1 MKVYIDLVIFLNIMF
16 DYLLLTTTSYIL
28 KRNVSFKK
36 ILIGSLVG
44 GLSILFLFI
53 KLNSFT
59 LFIFKIVVS
68 VLMILSTFGYKD
80 FKSFINNIIYLYL
93 SSIVLGG
100 ALYLINNEF
109 NYKNYGLLFSTNKFS
124 LNIIILILI
133 SPIILFIYYK
143 ETKKLKLEFQNKY
156 KVDMYYKNRKY
167 RFNAFLDTGNKLK
180 DPYKKRPII
189 LIYSDKIKSSYEDS
203 ILVPY
208 KTVSGN
214 GILKCIVADKIVIGG
229 NYVLMNPLIGLSKE
243 KFNMESVNM
252 ILNSETIEG
261 GKK

>member
-1 MKVYIDLVIFLNIMF
+1 MKVYIDLVILLNIMF

>member
-1 MKVYIDLVIFLNIMF
+1 MKVYIDLVILLNIMF

-36 ILIGSLVG
+36 ILLGSLVG
-44 GLSILFLFI
+44 GISILFLFVR
-53 KLNSFT
+53 LNNFT
-59 LFIFKIVVS
+59 LFLFKVIVS
-68 VLMILSTFGYKD
+68 VLMILSTFGYKK
-80 FKSFINNIIYLYL
+80 FKYFLNNIIYLYL

-124 LNIIILILI
+124 LNIVILILI
-133 SPIILFIYYK
+133 TPIILFMYYK
-143 ETKKLKLEFQNKY
+143 ETRKLKLEFQNKY
-156 KVDMYYKNRKY
+156 RVDMYYKNKRY

-189 LIYSDKIKSSYEDS
+189 LIHSDKIKSSYEDS

-214 GILKCIVADKIVIGG
+214 GILKCIIVDKIVID
-229 NYVLMNPLIGLSKE
+229 NNHVITNPLIGLSNE
-243 KFNMESVNM
+243 KFNIESVNM

-261 GKK
+261 GIK